1 MKKTEN
7 KNNSVEKNTSKISMR
22 GCLVKCQKIGAWC
35 KSNRIMVIGILAVM
49 LSFLGGYFIKSL
61 IAATVNGKPIWR
73 AKIVKQ
79 LEAYQGASL
88 LDSMIEQELIKQ
100 EAKEKGKNV
109 TEQEIA
115 DQIKQVEESMGS
127 QGTTLD
133 EALKAQNMTR
143 ADLEENFKMNILIEK
158 LLSDRINVTDQEI
171 QTYIDANKDS
181 FGEGADIEQIKTLVK
196 QQLQQQKMSEEFQK
210 LVDEL
215 RQKADINVVAKY

>member
-7 KNNSVEKNTSKISMR
+7 KNNKVENETPRISMK
-22 GCLVKCQKIGAWC
+22 GCFSKCKKIGSWC
-35 KSNRIMVIGILAVM
+35 KNNRIMVIGILAVM
-49 LSFLGGYFIKSL
+49 ISFLGGYYIKSL

-73 AKIVKQ
+73 ARIVKQ

-88 LDSMIEQELIKQ
+88 LDSMIQQELIKQ
-100 EAKEKGKNV
+100 EAKEKGKTA
-109 TEQEIA
+109 TEEEIA
-115 DQIKQVEESMGS
+115 QQIKQVEDSMVS
-127 QGTTLD
+127 QNTTLD

-143 ADLEENFKMNILIEK
+143 EELKDNFEMNIIIEK
-158 LLSDRINVTDQEI
+158 LLSDRITITDEEI

-181 FGEGADIEQIKTLVK
+181 YGEDANIDQIKTLVR

-215 RQKADINVVAKY
+215 KEKADINIVAKY

>member
-1 MKKTEN
+1 
-7 KNNSVEKNTSKISMR
+7 
-22 GCLVKCQKIGAWC
+22 
-35 KSNRIMVIGILAVM
+35 MVIGILAVM

-127 QGTTLD
+127 QGITLD